1 MRKGDLMIRAK
12 RLSPYFLVFLALAV
26 ACSSGNSAEEKKPIP
41 PPMPQV
47 RKSPEPGIQP
57 LTEKDEVAVITT
69 GFGKIILRFYPQ
81 IAPNH
86 VKNFKSLAR
95 SKFYDGTTFHRVIPG
110 FMIQG
115 GDPNSKDDNLDNDG
129 IGRGPRTL
137 NAEFSKTPHKK
148 GILSAARSQ
157 SPNSAS
163 CQFFIMVDRAPH
175 LDGQYSVFGEV
186 VKGMDV
192 ADKIVALPCNEKNN
206 PGKAATV
213 KSITIEKAGEV
224 LDFPLE

>member
-1 MRKGDLMIRAK
+1 
-12 RLSPYFLVFLALAV
+12 
-26 ACSSGNSAEEKKPIP
+26 
-41 PPMPQV
+41 MPKV

-86 VKNFKSLAR
+86 VNNFKSLAR
-95 SKFYDGTTFHRVIPG
+95 SKFYDGCTFHRVIPG
-110 FMIQG
+110 MMIQC
-115 GDPNSKDDNLDNDG
+115 GDPNSKDDDLSNDG
-129 IGRGPRTL
+129 YGRGPRTL
-137 NAEFSKTPHKK
+137 NAEFSKTPHER
-148 GILSAARSQ
+148 GILSAAHSQ

-163 CQFFIMVDRAPH
+163 CQFFIMVTRYPS

-186 VKGMDV
+186 VKGIDV

>member
-1 MRKGDLMIRAK
+1 LMISAK
-12 RLSPYFLVFLALAV
+12 RVSPYSLAILALCIAY
-26 ACSSGNSAEEKKPIP
+26 SGGNSAEGKKPIR
-41 PPMPQV
+41 PPMPKMRV
-47 RKSPEPGIQP
+47 SPEQGIRP
-57 LTEKDEVAVITT
+57 LTENDEVCVITT

-115 GDPNSKDDNLDNDG
+115 GDPNSRDDNLDNDG
-129 IGRGPRTL
+129 IGRGPRML
-137 NAEFSKTPHKK
+137 EAEFSKTPHKR
-148 GILSAARSQ
+148 GTLSMARGQ
-157 SPNSAS
+157 APNSAS

-175 LDGQYSVFGEV
+175 LDGQYSAFGEV
-186 VKGMDV
+186 VKGIEV
-192 ADKIVALPCNEKNN
+192 VDKIVALPRNERDN
-206 PGKAATV
+206 PGKAALIE
-213 KSITIEKAGEV
+213 SITIEKAGEV

>member
-1 MRKGDLMIRAK
+1 
-12 RLSPYFLVFLALAV
+12 
-26 ACSSGNSAEEKKPIP
+26 
-41 PPMPQV
+41 MPQV

-69 GFGKIILRFYPQ
+69 GFGKIILRLYPQ

-86 VKNFKSLAR
+86 VKNFKSLAM

-115 GDPNSKDDNLDNDG
+115 GDPNSKDDNPNNDG

-148 GILSAARSQ
+148 GTLSAARSQ